1 MNLTLSVYWEGQKV
15 LLSFNMKKRLEL
27 IKENEKLKEQ
37 RLSSSRFRNKQKKL
51 YIKSNMKNAP

>member
-1 MNLTLSVYWEGQKV
+1 MNPTLSVYWEGQKV

-51 YIKSNMKNAP
+51 YIKSKMKNAP